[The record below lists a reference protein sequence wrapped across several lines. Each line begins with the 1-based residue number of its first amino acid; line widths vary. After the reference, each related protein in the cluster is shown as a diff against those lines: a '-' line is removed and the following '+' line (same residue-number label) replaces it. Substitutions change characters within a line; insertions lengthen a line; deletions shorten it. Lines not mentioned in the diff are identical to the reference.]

1 MLLKRKVIKHNKK
14 IIKKKINQSR
24 VTLLHGC
31 NNQKL
36 ASTPILTM
44 LFVTRNGHE
53 GFWGGIGIFQ
63 LLNEILIYSM
73 GVFTP

>member
-1 MLLKRKVIKHNKK
+1 MFLRRKLIKQNKK
-14 IIKKKINQSR
+14 IVKKKMIQSK

-31 NNQKL
+31 NNQTL
-36 ASTPILTM
+36 ASAPILTM

-53 GFWGGIGIFQ
+53 GFWGGVGIFQ
-63 LLNEILIYSM
+63 LLQEIVIYSM